1 MIKTKQEKH
10 EFVKS
15 FEQRIKEAKSFYL
28 VGYQGLTVKELEDL
42 RRKLRAFDANFN
54 VIRNRLVSRVFN
66 NASFK
71 GFDEYLK
78 GPVAIILE
86 NGDFIKLIKQLSIFS
101 KANNKFKIKAGY
113 ADNRLLS
120 EDDIKNIASL
130 PSREQLL
137 ANVVGG
143 IAAPMIGLV
152 SVLSGPMR
160 KLVIVL
166 SAASNKKN

>member
-1 MIKTKQEKH
+1 
-10 EFVKS
+10 
-15 FEQRIKEAKSFYL
+15 
-28 VGYQGLTVKELEDL
+28 
-42 RRKLRAFDANFN
+42 
-54 VIRNRLVSRVFN
+54 
-66 NASFK
+66 
-71 GFDEYLK
+71 
-78 GPVAIILE
+78 
-86 NGDFIKLIKQLSIFS
+86 
-101 KANNKFKIKAGY
+101 
-113 ADNRLLS
+113 
-120 EDDIKNIASL
+120 DIKNIASL